1 MIKLRKYLKGSGKT
15 VVLILF
21 LLILQAWCE
30 LELPTYTSKIVTT
43 GDPDPESHGSSDARA
58 DQLCDCAPAVHHP
71 GRRSVQQ
78 SV

>member
-30 LELPTYTSKIVTT
+30 LELPTYTS
-43 GDPDPESHGSSDARA
+43 
-58 DQLCDCAPAVHHP
+58 
-71 GRRSVQQ
+71 
-78 SV
+78 